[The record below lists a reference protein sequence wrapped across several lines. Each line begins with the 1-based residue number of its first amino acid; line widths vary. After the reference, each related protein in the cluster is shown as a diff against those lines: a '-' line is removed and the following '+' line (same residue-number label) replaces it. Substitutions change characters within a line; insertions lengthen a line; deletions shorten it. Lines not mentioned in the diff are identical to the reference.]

1 MPGTGATHLIP
12 AFAALDQQALIQDQ
26 GELGGWFLA
35 ALRGELLPLPDSS
48 AQIGARWA
56 AANVLASR
64 PVANG
69 KLDTIASIGIMVG
82 VPFVGGSALELDAL
96 LVGGGLATE
105 ANEAVFWSGIQGGD
119 STAAAW
125 VGRNGGATLETIMA
139 QRGITLPTWDA
150 NNPAAVSAW
159 RSASAD
165 FAAGARGNVRV
176 LQADAVRIN
185 SVWAEVEFPALRSNP
200 NVTSITAVNPST
212 GAETILWSR

>member
-1 MPGTGATHLIP
+1 
-12 AFAALDQQALIQDQ
+12 
-26 GELGGWFLA
+26 
-35 ALRGELLPLPDSS
+35 
-48 AQIGARWA
+48 
-56 AANVLASR
+56 
-64 PVANG
+64 
-69 KLDTIASIGIMVG
+69 MVG